1 MSPPCLV
8 IYGLF
13 ISSHQ
18 GPMDR
23 CALRLKLHAI
33 VVYSADNIAS
43 HSAQT
48 ITESRS
54 HAEIF
59 LNTTKDCPERKT
71 HTTFPV
77 SA

>member
-1 MSPPCLV
+1 MSPPRFD
-8 IYGLF
+8 IYGL

-18 GPMDR
+18 GTMDQ
-23 CALRLKLHAI
+23 CALKLKLHAMM
-33 VVYSADNIAS
+33 VCSANYIAS

-54 HAEIF
+54 HAEIS
-59 LNTTKDCPERKT
+59 LNTTKDRPDRKT

>member
-1 MSPPCLV
+1 MSPPRLV
-8 IYGLF
+8 IFGLS

-23 CALRLKLHAI
+23 CALRMKLHAI
-33 VVYSADNIAS
+33 MVYSANNIAS

-54 HAEIF
+54 RPEIS
-59 LNTTKDCPERKT
+59 LNTTKDRPERKT